1 MTRYEQIKQMSLED
15 IAEKA
20 VTMFGSLT
28 ITNCAVSC
36 LDMTVHKSREE
47 VVEHNRQWLESE
59 VKEN

>member
-15 IAEKA
+15 IAKEA

-36 LDMTVHKSREE
+36 LDMTVHKSIEE
-47 VVEHNRQWLESE
+47 AVEHNKQWLESE
-59 VKEN
+59 TKED